1 MKRSAINRVKER
13 KCAVVGCQVHFL
25 QRTMRHIYCSAACAI
40 VALDAK
46 KLKAQKTAEKLDRA
60 ETKVRKEKLKTR
72 SDWIADIQ
80 KHFNALIRFRD
91 QGELCICCN
100 LPFIENSFTARMEA
114 GHFLA
119 VSVAPQLRFD
129 LRNCHGQRRSCNVAG
144 ETRRSA
150 MRAGVVARIGAEAV
164 AELESTTGP
173 AKWTIEDLK
182 KMKADF
188 IAQLREL
195 KK

>member
-1 MKRSAINRVKER
+1 MILSRKPKTTLIRCKGCREKKEPYKRFAVVCGIACAETWALELKAKEER
-13 KCAVVGCQVHFL
+13 KKAKQVR
-25 QRTMRHIYCSAACAI
+25 QE
-40 VALDAK
+40 D
-46 KLKAQKTAEKLDRA
+46 
-60 ETKVRKEKLKTR
+60 KVRKEKLKTR
-72 SDWIADIQ
+72 SEWIADVQ
-80 KHFNALIRFRD
+80 KHFNALIRCRD
-91 QGELCICCN
+91 QGKLCICCN

-164 AELESTTGP
+164 AELEATMEP
-173 AKWTIEDLK
+173 AKWTIADLK
-182 KMKADF
+182 EMKADF
-188 IAQLREL
+188 IAQLKDL
-195 KK
+195 KNE